1 MNLSYRQEFRRLVAG
16 YALSTLGDAGVR
28 MLLVWITL
36 EQRGAVAMSGVFIA
50 AAGASVFGPY
60 AGRSLDRYPAR
71 YILSAT
77 CVIRFAL
84 ILALVFMDSQS
95 IARYA
100 VLFAFLNAF
109 FTLAFGPAVA
119 KTIPAMFTPDKMPE
133 ANASC
138 GASFLIA
145 SAAGPALGGA
155 VLARFGPS
163 EACAVFAAVLLVT
176 APLSYFI
183 AFPVAA
189 AQDGKEKIA
198 SGYAEGFRI
207 LATMPVVLVLLVLG
221 TALNFALAP
230 INVALAP
237 LMLSLGTGPQGFGFA
252 MALFVAGAVG
262 GNFLAGRLLRSASW
276 EQSVFASLG
285 AIAFGLVA
293 VSVSQTPVQAAIA
306 ILVIGTAIPFFQIPV
321 ATQLQRFVPSANA
334 GQVFASVNSVTLFA
348 APLAAAGAGA
358 LLKWFSPPLLF
369 SGAAVLCAV
378 LCLGWGLFKRQQ
390 ERAAPLLDSNFS

>member
-1 MNLSYRQEFRRLVAG
+1 MNLSYPLEFRRLVAG
-16 YALSTLGDAGVR
+16 CALSTLGDAGVR

-36 EQRGAVAMSGVFIA
+36 EQRGVAAMSGVFIA
-50 AAGASVFGPY
+50 AAAASVFGPY

-84 ILALVFMDSQS
+84 ILTLVFMDSQS

-100 VLFAFLNAF
+100 VIFAFLNAL

-133 ANASC
+133 ANALC

-155 VLARFGPS
+155 VLGQFGPS
-163 EACAVFAAVLLVT
+163 TACAVFASVLLVA
-176 APLSYFI
+176 APLLHFI
-183 AFPVAA
+183 TFPITEVN
-189 AQDGKEKIA
+189 DGKEKIA
-198 SGYAEGFRI
+198 VGYAEGFRI
-207 LATMPVVLVLLVLG
+207 LATMPVILVLIALG

-276 EQSVFASLG
+276 ERSVFASLG

-293 VSVSQTPVQAAIA
+293 VSLSQIPLQAAIG
-306 ILVIGTAIPFFQIPV
+306 ILVIGAAIPFFQIPA
-321 ATQLQRFVPSANA
+321 ATQLQRSVPSANA

-348 APLAAAGAGA
+348 GPLAAAAAGA

-369 SGAAVLCAV
+369 SGAAALCAV
-378 LCLGWGLFKRQQ
+378 LCLGWGLFRRQQ
-390 ERAAPLLDSNFS
+390 ERAAPLLDSVS